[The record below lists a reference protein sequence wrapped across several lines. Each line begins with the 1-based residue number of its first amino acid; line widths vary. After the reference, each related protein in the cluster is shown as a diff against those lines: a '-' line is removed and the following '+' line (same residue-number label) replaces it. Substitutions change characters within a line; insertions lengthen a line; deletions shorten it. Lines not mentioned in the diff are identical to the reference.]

1 MPLTVDWQLA
11 ASLREDCAAGPDLAC
26 VASGFPSRFINRP
39 NLSPGT
45 YEVIVDGDSGRSG
58 QYSIRYQTRAFDTT
72 FGYWILESTD
82 AYTPLTG
89 ATQITI
95 PTGYPAGDGWYVEIV
110 LPFDFDYFGTTYSAG
125 MPIRATDDMYLT
137 FGAYPGGPETYQPD
151 CLDDTQPHD
160 TIAPFWVDG
169 WSHATTATLSYT
181 IEGTS
186 PNRRLT
192 IEWHDFDVLEDV
204 WILPTRV
211 NHQVV
216 LFENGDIE
224 FRYGP
229 RVSGPFGHG
238 CDNQETGCS
247 ATIGIEGGSG
257 ATHDADVVDCNQQY
271 THDGR
276 VIHFVYPN

>member
-1 MPLTVDWQLA
+1 
-11 ASLREDCAAGPDLAC
+11 
-26 VASGFPSRFINRP
+26 
-39 NLSPGT
+39 
-45 YEVIVDGDSGRSG
+45 
-58 QYSIRYQTRAFDTT
+58 
-72 FGYWILESTD
+72 
-82 AYTPLTG
+82 
-89 ATQITI
+89 
-95 PTGYPAGDGWYVEIV
+95 
-110 LPFDFDYFGTTYSAG
+110 